1 MCCKNNRKLGSVKS
15 TFLVFSFCLFGF
27 VFGFFL
33 VRPTNLPLPLIQV
46 LLQPQALLCFT
57 LLPPNCLRLWMKER
71 CVAQWQVCVCVTL
84 ASLPSPGLAA
94 AAASAPRRV
103 GRRDKKK
110 NNRAKKTRGNNGR
123 VVIACNSIYTITHSI
138 RGLDRKTADY
148 PLMSGWAQF
157 QILA

>member
-1 MCCKNNRKLGSVKS
+1 MILMCCKNHRKLGSVKS

-27 VFGFFL
+27 VFVFL

-57 LLPPNCLRLWMKER
+57 LLPSNCLRLWMKER

-84 ASLPSPGLAA
+84 ASLPSPSLAA

-110 NNRAKKTRGNNGR
+110 K
-123 VVIACNSIYTITHSI
+123 ITE
-138 RGLDRKTADY
+138 RKNKRKQWPCRYSLQQHLHYHT
-148 PLMSGWAQF
+148 QH
-157 QILA
+157 